1 MAFSA
6 GIKVA
11 PRAVMARNVSQTK
24 FDLLGTKF
32 MISVQ
37 DMKRAIAFYTTVF
50 PLDVSFHSSHW
61 SELKYQ
67 SSIIALHGGGS
78 AEFRNTG
85 LSFTV
90 DDIHSACV
98 AVVRGGGLVRSGPE
112 DRGDEGIILAHLTD
126 TEGNGFMIS
135 QDKSR

>member
-1 MAFSA
+1 
-6 GIKVA
+6 
-11 PRAVMARNVSQTK
+11 MARNPSQTK
-24 FDLLGTKF
+24 FNLVGTKF

-37 DMKRAIAFYTTVF
+37 DMERAIAFYISVF
-50 PLDVSFHSSHW
+50 PLDVAFHSPHW
-61 SELKYQ
+61 SELKYE

-78 AEFRNTG
+78 AEFRSTG

-90 DDIHSACV
+90 DDVQGACD
-98 AVVRGGGLVRSGPE
+98 AVVRGGGLVNSGPE

-135 QDKSR
+135 QDK

>member
-1 MAFSA
+1 MAPKTS
-6 GIKVA
+6 
-11 PRAVMARNVSQTK
+11 PTK
-24 FDLLGTKF
+24 FSLLGTKF
-32 MISVQ
+32 MVSVQ
-37 DMKRAIAFYTTVF
+37 DMERAIAFYTNVF
-50 PLDVSFHSSHW
+50 SLDVSFHSSHW

-78 AEFRNTG
+78 TEFRNTG

-90 DDIHSACV
+90 DDIQGACD
-98 AVVRGGGLVRSGPE
+98 AVVRAGGLVRSGPE

-135 QDKSR
+135 QGK

>member
-1 MAFSA
+1 MAQN
-6 GIKVA
+6 
-11 PRAVMARNVSQTK
+11 PSQTK
-24 FDLLGTKF
+24 FNLLGTKF
-32 MISVQ
+32 MIPVQ
-37 DMKRAIAFYTTVF
+37 DMERAIAFYTTVF
-50 PLDVSFHSSHW
+50 SLDVSFHSSHW

-78 AEFRNTG
+78 AQFRNTG

-90 DDIHSACV
+90 DNIQGACD
-98 AVVRGGGLVRSGPE
+98 AVVHAGGLVRSGPE

-135 QDKSR
+135 QDK